1 MPMRKL
7 PEVGEEKKKKTV
19 KKITGNNPQ
28 AQTGPEIILVLTGHN
43 TDHQF
48 TRYQVEHMEEFGFSS
63 R

>member
-7 PEVGEEKKKKTV
+7 PEVREEKKKTV

-43 TDHQF
+43 IDHQNSLGI
-48 TRYQVEHMEEFGFSS
+48 R
-63 R
+63 